1 MKRVILITISL
12 TMLLSVAWAEQAA
25 PEKDPFFPPERG
37 LLAPAQKSE
46 EDGWGRDP
54 FSSPLSEKTPGGP
67 SADFGGRKA
76 ITGIIYSKKAR
87 VAVIGGEM
95 LQEGSMVGDRRIV
108 EIRKRS
114 VVFQNAAGGYE
125 EAYIEDFSIR
135 K

>member
-1 MKRVILITISL
+1 
-12 TMLLSVAWAEQAA
+12 MLLSVAWAEEAA